1 MVLQTREQHIR
12 REKATSNICS
22 NHALCAVRAAIYM
35 ALLGREGFRKLGEYL
50 LAITQYAKKRLSMI
64 EGLKIPLLDNCHF
77 RDFTVNFDGVKKRS
91 VKINDQLLK
100 HGIMGGKF
108 LGKDFPELGNTFLYS
123 ITEKHTRTDV
133 DVLVT
138 SLKNVMEDLI

>member
-22 NHALCAVRAAIYM
+22 NHALCAVRATIYM

-50 LAITQYAKKRLSMI
+50 LAITQYAKKHLSMI

-77 RDFTVNFDGVKKRS
+77 KDFTVNFDRIKKRGI
-91 VKINDQLLK
+91 KINDQLLTY
-100 HGIMGGKF
+100 GIMGGKA
-108 LGKDFPELGNTFLYS
+108 LGKDFPELENTFLYS
-123 ITEKHTRTDV
+123 ITEMHTQTDV
-133 DVLVT
+133 DVLIT